1 MTGPPTRKTSG
12 TTSTPDAHHQCDLND
27 ESGNRG
33 TDIRLQGPGQVRS
46 LVEGQLEGDSM
57 ALVVRRLREMGYM
70 PISVTPKSA
79 VNLKTEIKIPG
90 ISDRVKLREVA
101 VVTRQLSTMV
111 DSGLSVVRSL
121 GILAAQVENP
131 ELCQGPE
138 RRAARPRARLVA
150 LGGLLQAPQGLLAP
164 LLHAGPGRRD
174 RREPGRGPGQPGQT
188 PSRSRPS
195 STAPS
200 VRP

>member
-1 MTGPPTRKTSG
+1 MALTFDYKVRDKSG
-12 TTSTPDAHHQCDLND
+12 
-27 ESGNRG
+27 
-33 TDIRLQGPGQVRS
+33 S

-131 ELCQGPE
+131 DPGQGP
-138 RRAARPRARLVA
+138 RRGASRSRARLVA
-150 LGGLLQAPQGLLAP
+150 VRRLRQAPQGLL
-164 LLHAGPGRRD
+164 
-174 RREPGRGPGQPGQT
+174 
-188 PSRSRPS
+188 
-195 STAPS
+195 PS
-200 VRP
+200 VLHPGAGR